1 MEINK
6 SNFLKAR
13 NLISGALSGVQHTK
27 NNIELSKHVMIE
39 YIKKEA
45 DKEIKKK
52 EEEIAIFKAQKEL
65 EIKKIRMRRNKIK
78 LDIKSKV
85 KLLLKQ

>member
-27 NNIELSKHVMIE
+27 NNIELSKHIMLE

-52 EEEIAIFKAQKEL
+52 EEEIH
-65 EIKKIRMRRNKIK
+65 
-78 LDIKSKV
+78 V
-85 KLLLKQ
+85 